1 MICNRTIEGAN
12 RNITMNQICD
22 RIDTGYAVY
31 DMNPDSG
38 EFEVCYQW
46 IDETRPLRQRRTSDR
61 SEIENHELV
70 ELNRNSFVL

>member
-31 DMNPDSG
+31 DMNPDRG
-38 EFEVCYQW
+38 EFEVW
-46 IDETRPLRQRRTSDR
+46 VAARLERLLSV
-61 SEIENHELV
+61 H
-70 ELNRNSFVL
+70 